1 MLQCSPEEQQLVNF
15 MQVADLKC
23 SFQGDR
29 IDIAGRVFEYFH
41 WIAFL
46 FYQWKQ
52 GPEHLDLENPGM
64 ILQTEHLLLPHLSPR
79 LG

>member
-41 WIAFL
+41 
-46 FYQWKQ
+46 
-52 GPEHLDLENPGM
+52 
-64 ILQTEHLLLPHLSPR
+64 
-79 LG
+79 